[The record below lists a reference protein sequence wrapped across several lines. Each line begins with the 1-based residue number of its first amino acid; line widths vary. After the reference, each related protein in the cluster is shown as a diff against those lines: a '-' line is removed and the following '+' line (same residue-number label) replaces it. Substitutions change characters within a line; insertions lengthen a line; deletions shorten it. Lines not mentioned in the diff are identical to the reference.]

1 MAATDHPELVARAG
15 RDRPCPAHAETGH
28 NPDCQA
34 CRIEA
39 RRWRAAAAV

>member
-1 MAATDHPELVARAG
+1 MAAEDHHAIIARAG
-15 RDRPCPAHAETGH
+15 RDRPCADHIESGYDR
-28 NPDCQA
+28 DCQA